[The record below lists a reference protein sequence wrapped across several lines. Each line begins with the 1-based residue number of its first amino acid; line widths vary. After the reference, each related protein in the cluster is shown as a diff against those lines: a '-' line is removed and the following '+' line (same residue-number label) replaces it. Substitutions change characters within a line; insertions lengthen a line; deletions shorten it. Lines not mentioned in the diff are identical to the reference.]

1 MGSSRII
8 LIVTLALTVSALV
21 AISIASCRNG
31 NGAGGAGSGSASGT
45 SATTGNAKETER
57 IVIGGRAFDLE
68 VVADPESRA
77 QGLMHRESIDEHGG
91 MLFIFPDNEV
101 KVQSFWMKNC
111 LVDIDIIYLDPH
123 GRVTATHRMKAQPP
137 QGPEEPEAAYE
148 ARVQQQRYP
157 SGYPAQFAIELRSG
171 WLDQLNLKVED
182 RIDLDV
188 ARLKAL
194 AR

>member
-1 MGSSRII
+1 MASSRLI
-8 LIVTLALTVSALV
+8 LIVTLALAVSAFV

-31 NGAGGAGSGSASGT
+31 NGSSGGASGT
-45 SATTGNAKETER
+45 SATTGNTKKTER
-57 IVIGGRAFDLE
+57 LVIGGQTFDLE
-68 VVADPESRA
+68 VVADPASRA
-77 QGLMHRESIDEHGG
+77 QGLMHRDSIDEHGG

-123 GRVTATHRMKAQPP
+123 GRVTATHRMQAQPP

-148 ARVQQQRYP
+148 ARMQQTRYP

-194 AR
+194 SR